1 MYEELNENHD
11 FENSENTDKSK
22 YSSYFDKYIFNYP
35 QEVNPTCVSHVAV
48 HISPVT
54 YKLIPESIS

>member
-1 MYEELNENHD
+1 MSMELNENHD
-11 FENSENTDKSK
+11 FQNSENTDKS
-22 YSSYFDKYIFNYP
+22 KYIFNYP
-35 QEVNPTCVSHVAV
+35 QEVNPTCVSHVDV